1 MLNLKII
8 KLYPDF
14 KDILERY
21 GSVQIRNVATIAGN
35 IATASPIGDTLPLLL
50 SLNAQIVIS
59 NSSNDKILYLNDFFI
74 DYRKTKLNNSQFIK
88 LIKIPLHRNNIF
100 KAYKISK
107 RIDDDISAVCASFN
121 LNIKNN
127 IIKSVSIAYGGMAAI
142 PKRALLCEKSL
153 LNKELSEK
161 NINLAQQSLE
171 KDFNPI
177 DDMRASS
184 KYRMKV
190 AKNLL
195 IKCFQE
201 IKNKKLIRINA

>member
-1 MLNLKII
+1 
-8 KLYPDF
+8 
-14 KDILERY
+14 
-21 GSVQIRNVATIAGN
+21 
-35 IATASPIGDTLPLLL
+35 
-50 SLNAQIVIS
+50 
-59 NSSNDKILYLNDFFI
+59 
-74 DYRKTKLNNSQFIK
+74 
-88 LIKIPLHRNNIF
+88 
-100 KAYKISK
+100 
-107 RIDDDISAVCASFN
+107 
-121 LNIKNN
+121 
-127 IIKSVSIAYGGMAAI
+127 MAAI
-142 PKRALLCEKSL
+142 PKRALLCETSL

-195 IKCFQE
+195 FKCFQE